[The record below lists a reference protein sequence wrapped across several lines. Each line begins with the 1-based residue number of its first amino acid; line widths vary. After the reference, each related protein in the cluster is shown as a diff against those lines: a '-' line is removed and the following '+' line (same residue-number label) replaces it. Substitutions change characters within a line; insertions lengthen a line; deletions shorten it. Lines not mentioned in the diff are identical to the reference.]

1 MAVST
6 EEASA
11 RTLERAE
18 KDRPSRELVVA
29 FVFRPLARALVQ
41 LLLPLRVPPPA
52 VVLANATAGIA
63 AAVAVASGEL
73 VLAALLLQAKTL
85 LDNAD
90 GLLARASGRV
100 TRLGRYLDT
109 EADLVVNVAIFAAIG
124 HVLGSPWLALV
135 GFLGTTVLL
144 SVGFNYADLHR
155 EAHGHATAQPDATDT
170 AAGRALEAVYAV
182 VYAPQDRLVRAV
194 SDRRLELVLGGVT
207 DPGRRRL
214 ATLAYHDRLTSL
226 FLANAGLST
235 QLVVLGVCLAAGA
248 PSVYPWLVLA
258 CAAALP
264 VLQLRRERLARGAL
278 RGSCGAA

>member
-1 MAVST
+1 MAIST
-6 EEASA
+6 EEAST
-11 RTLERAE
+11 RTLEEAE

-29 FVFRPLARALVQ
+29 FVFGPLARALVQ

-52 VVLANATAGIA
+52 VVLANATAGLA
-63 AAVAVASGEL
+63 AAVALASGEL

-100 TRLGRYLDT
+100 TQLGRYLDT
-109 EADLVVNVAIFAAIG
+109 EADLVLNVAIFAAIG

-155 EAHGHATAQPDATDT
+155 EAHGRATAQPDATET
-170 AAGRALEAVYAV
+170 AAKRALEAVYAV

-194 SDRRLELVLGGVT
+194 SDRRLERVLAGVT

-214 ATLAYHDRLTSL
+214 ATLAYHDRLTSA
-226 FLANAGLST
+226 FLANTGLST
-235 QLVVLGVCLAAGA
+235 QLAVLGICLAAGA
-248 PSVYPWLVLA
+248 PSAYPWLVLA
-258 CAAALP
+258 CVAALP
-264 VLQLRRERLARGAL
+264 ILQLRREQLARRAAGES
-278 RGSCGAA
+278 RGAA